1 MCTPSPHRSWCT
13 VAQVIVDLLICLSVE
28 TQAYDAAAAAG
39 DHNDHNDDDDDV
51 DL

>member
-1 MCTPSPHRSWCT
+1 MCTPSRRRSWCT
-13 VAQVIVDLLICLSVE
+13 VAHVIVDLLICLSVE

-39 DHNDHNDDDDDV
+39 DDNDHDDDADDV